1 MKASVWRLVEQ
12 TFEDYFSREDFQFEI
27 HHGDDAA
34 DTECSAVIKMD
45 KGLREQK
52 IRIYLENED
61 NINFLRVISP
71 LVSVDRCTSDQL
83 IRLLEQN
90 ISWINT
96 SVGVVSREVVYT
108 CVVPVR
114 EFEYDSAVLGD
125 AIVKLA
131 RRADQMETLLFGRER
146 KNRP

>member
-1 MKASVWRLVEQ
+1 MIWKLVQQ
-12 TFEDYFSREDFQFEI
+12 TFDDYFSREDFQFEI
-27 HHGDDAA
+27 NYGEDET
-34 DTECSAVIKMD
+34 DTECLAVIKMD

-52 IRIYLENED
+52 IRIYFETED

-71 LVSVDRCTSDQL
+71 LVSVDRCTTDQL
-83 IRLLEQN
+83 VRMLEQN

-114 EFEYDSAVLGD
+114 EFEADSAVLGD
-125 AIVKLA
+125 SIVKLA
-131 RRADQMETLLFGRER
+131 RRADQMETLLFGRDR
-146 KNRP
+146 KRQP

>member
-1 MKASVWRLVEQ
+1 MIWKLVEQ
-12 TFEDYFSREDFQFEI
+12 TFDDYFSREDFQFEI
-27 HHGDDAA
+27 HHGGDVT

-52 IRIYLENED
+52 IRIYFENED
-61 NINFLRVISP
+61 NINFLRIISP
-71 LVSVDRCTSDQL
+71 LVSVDRCTTDQL
-83 IRLLEQN
+83 IRMLEQN
-90 ISWINT
+90 ISWVNT

-114 EFEYDSAVLGD
+114 EFEADSAVLGD

-131 RRADQMETLLFGRER
+131 RRADQMETLLFGRDR
-146 KNRP
+146 KNKLG

>member
-1 MKASVWRLVEQ
+1 MIWNLVEE
-12 TFEDYFSREDFQFEI
+12 TLEDYFPRSDFQFEI
-27 HHGDDAA
+27 HRGVDAT
-34 DTECSAVIKMD
+34 DTECSAVIQME

-52 IRIYLENED
+52 IRIYFENED
-61 NINFLRVISP
+61 NMNFLRIISP
-71 LVSVDRCTSDQL
+71 LVAVDRCTSDQL

-114 EFEYDSAVLGD
+114 EFEADSAVLGD
-125 AIVKLA
+125 AIVKLT
-131 RRADQMETLLFGRER
+131 RRADQMETLLFGRDR